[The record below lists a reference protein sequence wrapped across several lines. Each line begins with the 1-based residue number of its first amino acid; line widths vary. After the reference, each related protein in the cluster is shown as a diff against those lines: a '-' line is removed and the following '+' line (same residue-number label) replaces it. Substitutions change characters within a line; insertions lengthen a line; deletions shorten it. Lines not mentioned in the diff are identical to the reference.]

1 MHPLVNTS
9 ERPLSQ
15 KEEALLAE
23 LESVIK
29 EHLKRFVTV
38 GLALKEI
45 RDQRLY
51 RINYP
56 IFEDYLLR
64 EWDMTKQHGYR
75 LIEAAEVYVNL
86 KGLLEETLLNPK
98 KINLIPTELFPE
110 MGEINLVAADEPEK
124 VSNWTLSVNEK
135 VTNWLL
141 PEGPDISEQ
150 LDNLLPKNEAQARPL
165 TLYIPEKQREIW
177 LQVLDKASA
186 TGARI
191 TANFIIQVILEI
203 ERKAIN
209 DRVKKHADRTNKT
222 VELPPLVKTTYQ
234 ALLQVVVSQNNED
247 WKAVGKPTMIS
258 LLEDL
263 LETLRQ

>member
-1 MHPLVNTS
+1 MHPMLNNPEKPLS
-9 ERPLSQ
+9 ER
-15 KEEALLAE
+15 EEKLLAE

-29 EHLKRFVTV
+29 DHLKRFVTV
-38 GLALKEI
+38 GMALKEI

-86 KGLLEETLLNPK
+86 KGLLEETLLNPQ

-110 MGEINLVAADEPEK
+110 MGEINLVAVDE
-124 VSNWTLSVNEK
+124 SEK
-135 VTNWLL
+135 VTHGLL
-141 PEGPDISEQ
+141 SDGPDVSEQ
-150 LDNLLPKNEAQARPL
+150 LDNLLPKNERQARPL
-165 TLYIPEKQREIW
+165 TLFSAEEQREIW

-186 TGARI
+186 TESKI
-191 TANFIIQVILEI
+191 TANFIIQVILERQ
-203 ERKAIN
+203 RKATN
-209 DRVKKHADRTNKT
+209 ERLKKHTDRTKKAPH
-222 VELPPLVKTTYQ
+222 LPPLVQSTYI
-234 ALLQVVVSQNNED
+234 ALLQVVQNQNDED
-247 WKAVGKPTMIS
+247 WKSMGKPMMIQ

-263 LETLRQ
+263 LEDLKD